1 MRLALTFLTLAA
13 LAFAQ
18 APNAAKT
25 PAPKG
30 SPSKMTMTTARG
42 TFDIKT
48 YPQKP
53 DNPQE
58 EATGFGRLT
67 SDKQFHGDLDATSQ
81 GVMLASGTG
90 APGSSGGYVAFEKVT
105 GKLHGR
111 AGSFLFQ
118 HSGTMSRGATS
129 MSVTVVPDSG
139 TGELTGITGKM
150 KIIIEG
156 KTHSYEFEYA
166 LPAAASK

>member
-18 APNAAKT
+18 APNATKT
-25 PAPKG
+25 PATPKG
-30 SPSKMTMTTARG
+30 SPTKMTTARG

-81 GVMLASGTG
+81 GAMLAYGTG
-90 APGSSGGYVAFEKVT
+90 APGTTGAYVALEKVT
-105 GKLHGR
+105 GKLNGR
-111 AGSFLFQ
+111 TGSFIFQ
-118 HSGTMSRGATS
+118 HSGTMGRGAMS
-129 MSVTVVPDSG
+129 MSVTIVPDSG

-150 KIIIEG
+150 NIIIEG
-156 KTHSYEFEYA
+156 KQHSYVFEYS